1 MPAWEEAMRTDLQ
14 LEPRSPSSDREV
26 GVPRDQLN
34 GLFDGVITLLEGGGY
49 FKGYAYVR
57 YTLNEF

>member
-1 MPAWEEAMRTDLQ
+1 MSAWEEAMRTDVQ

-26 GVPRDQLN
+26 GVPRDQFS
-34 GLFDGVITLLEGGGY
+34 GLFDRVITLLEGGGY
-49 FKGYAYVR
+49 FKGHTYIR

>member
-1 MPAWEEAMRTDLQ
+1 MKTDLQ

-26 GVPRDQLN
+26 GVPGDQFN

-49 FKGYAYVR
+49 FKGHAYVR
-57 YTLNEF
+57 YTLSEF